1 MKQAKKDER
10 KYFEVTE
17 DSLSSSLII
26 CVPTFCFSR
35 ENSREMSSYFF
46 KIIKEKMLRKDK
58 ENSAV
63 LIFFCNFDETTES

>member
-1 MKQAKKDER
+1 MKKK
-10 KYFEVTE
+10 KYFKVTE

-46 KIIKEKMLRKDK
+46 NIIKEKKNVEKRQRKFRCFDF
-58 ENSAV
+58 
-63 LIFFCNFDETTES
+63 FFCNFDETTES

>member
-1 MKQAKKDER
+1 
-10 KYFEVTE
+10 
-17 DSLSSSLII
+17 
-26 CVPTFCFSR
+26 VPTFCFSR

-46 KIIKEKMLRKDK
+46 NIIKERKMLRKDK